1 MSNYWNKTFLGF
13 AFILATAF
21 TAFAQPKENS
31 PYSRL
36 GLGDLT
42 DQFFVAQGGMGGLGA
57 AFYDGY
63 HMNIANPAS
72 LSRLREASFELGLFS
87 QYNSLS
93 DASGQNE
100 RLNTWNGNLRYL
112 SLGFPLKNPI
122 NEVLDQKKKKVRWGM
137 NFTLLPYSN
146 VNYNI
151 ESQTDQ
157 TFGDTL
163 TSVDFLYQGSGG
175 TYKVMWGNAV
185 NYKNLSV
192 GVNLG
197 YFFGKIEN
205 DKIVSFPDFQFSF
218 DNVFTDDY
226 IVGGF
231 TWNLGVQYDWVL
243 DQHKDTG
250 EPVEFLTFGISG
262 NSRNKY
268 NLTRERFWRT
278 INSGTGNQDTVF
290 SVTGSETIENTGYLP
305 GELAIGIMYN
315 KKDKAS
321 REDKLR
327 LGVDFKL
334 QAWSEYINDLVAASD
349 PGRADVNVW
358 RLGIGGEYVPNARSY
373 NKYLKK
379 VRYRFGAFYSKDPRS
394 VNDDHLLKYG
404 ATVGFGLPVI
414 LPQGKKSFVNLAFEV
429 GQIGLAEALQ
439 TTYFKINLG
448 FTLNDNTWFFKR
460 KFN

>member
-1 MSNYWNKTFLGF
+1 MSNFWDKTFLGF
-13 AFILATAF
+13 AIILATAL
-21 TAFAQPKENS
+21 TAFAQPTDNS

-36 GLGDLT
+36 GIGNFS
-42 DQFFVAQGGMGGLGA
+42 DQYFAAQGGMGGLGA
-57 AFYDGY
+57 AFHDGY

-72 LSRLREASFELGLFS
+72 LSRLRETAFELGLYS
-87 QYNSLS
+87 EYNSLN
-93 DASGQNE
+93 DATGQND
-100 RLNTWNGNLRYL
+100 RLKTWNGNLRYL

-122 NEVLDQKKKKVRWGM
+122 NEVLEQKKKKFRWGM

-151 ESQTDQ
+151 QTLTDQ

-163 TSVDFLYQGSGG
+163 TSVNFLYQGSGG

-185 NYKNLSV
+185 NYKNFSA
-192 GVNLG
+192 GINLG

-205 DKIVSFPDFQFSF
+205 DKEVTFPDFVSSF
-218 DNVFTDDY
+218 DNDFNDDFLF
-226 IVGGF
+226 GGF
-231 TWNLGVQYDWVL
+231 TWNLGVQYDHVL
-243 DQHKDTG
+243 KAKKETN
-250 EPVEFLTFGISG
+250 EPIEFITFGISG

-268 NLTRERFWRT
+268 NLTRERLWFSRNLG
-278 INSGTGNQDTVF
+278 IGTQDTIY
-290 SVTGSETIENTGYLP
+290 SVSGSETTESTGYLP
-305 GELAIGIMYN
+305 GELAIGVMYN
-315 KKDKAS
+315 KVD
-321 REDKLR
+321 RLR
-327 LGVDFKL
+327 LGIDFKY
-334 QAWSEYINDLVAASD
+334 QAWSQYINDLIAATD
-349 PGRADVNVW
+349 ANRPDVNVW

-394 VNDDHLLKYG
+394 VNDDHLLIYG

-429 GQIGLAEALQ
+429 GQSGLADALRSN
-439 TTYFKINLG
+439 YFKINLG

>member
-1 MSNYWNKTFLGF
+1 MSNFWNKTFLGF
-13 AFILATAF
+13 AIVLASAL
-21 TAFAQPKENS
+21 TAFAQPTDNS

-42 DQFFVAQGGMGGLGA
+42 DQYFAAQGGMGGLGA
-57 AFYDGY
+57 AFHDGY

-72 LSRLREASFELGLFS
+72 LSRLREAAFEIGLYS
-87 QYNSLS
+87 QYNSLN

-100 RLNTWNGNLRYL
+100 RLKTWNGNLRYL

-122 NEVLDQKKKKVRWGM
+122 NEVLDQKKKKIRWGM

-151 ESQTDQ
+151 QNQTNQ

-163 TSVDFLYQGSGG
+163 TSVNYLFQGSGG

-185 NYKNLSV
+185 NFKNFSA

-205 DKIVSFPDFQFSF
+205 DKFVTFPDFQFSF
-218 DNVFTDDY
+218 DNNFTDDFL
-226 IVGGF
+226 VGGF
-231 TWNLGVQYDWVL
+231 TWNLGIQYDHVL
-243 DQHKDTG
+243 KTKEG
-250 EPVEFLTFGISG
+250 TNEPIEFITFGLTG
-262 NSRNKY
+262 NSRNKF
-268 NLTRERFWRT
+268 NLTRNRSWLT
-278 INSGTGNQDTVF
+278 QNLGIGTLDTVF
-290 SVTGSETIENTGYLP
+290 AVSGEETTESTGYLP
-305 GELAIGIMYN
+305 GELAVGVMYTKVN
-315 KKDKAS
+315 KM
-321 REDKLR
+321 R
-327 LGVDFKL
+327 LGVDFKY
-334 QAWSEYINDLVAASD
+334 QSWSEYIDDIIAAAD
-349 PGRADVNVW
+349 PGRDDVNVW
-358 RLGIGGEYVPNARSY
+358 RLGIGGEYVPDARSY

-394 VNDDHLLKYG
+394 VNGDHLLTYG

-414 LPQGKKSFVNLAFEV
+414 LPQGKKSFVNLAFEM
-429 GQIGLAEALQ
+429 GQTGLSEALQ
-439 TTYFKINLG
+439 NTYFKINLG